1 MNIILIVWSGLPPN
15 TDKGVWFLHHNR
27 NRVVLYGWCRMAS
40 YKIVNGPS
48 KWNFML
54 SLFDGDRD
62 HRREITLDVE
72 TLEGNH
78 SLPCVYRVESVERED
93 DSGESWNLIL
103 RSQVGL
109 KLKAR
114 YSTRTRKGSLAG
126 ME

>member
-1 MNIILIVWSGLPPN
+1 
-15 TDKGVWFLHHNR
+15 
-27 NRVVLYGWCRMAS
+27 
-40 YKIVNGPS
+40 
-48 KWNFML
+48 ML